1 MGKATALFGAIFRR
15 THSPRRV
22 FSFPSE
28 RCPTGRGKVKSM
40 KNNSINQNESKDQSG
55 SRQNGI
61 AENKAGLRLRSSY
74 LQLRHLVGMALFAA
88 LAYVVSFL
96 EFPIFPAAGFL
107 KLDFSFVFVL
117 LGGFMYGPVA
127 GVMISATKELLRFTT
142 SSTGGVG
149 ELANFIVCV
158 AFIIVP
164 TVVYYYKKGIITVII
179 TLICGIVLQTA
190 AALICNRYIM
200 FPLYMAGGAKAAFES
215 LWTYVLFFNLI
226 KGVAIS
232 AIVFLLYKRI
242 SYLFK
247 KINLQ
252 STPADDIIEY
262 KSDINFAGGES
273 IVSTSEEETEAVAKK
288 YAETLSSGDVV
299 LLNGD
304 LGAGKTAF
312 VKGVAEY
319 FGLSGITSPTYAY
332 LNVYGDKIYHFDFYR
347 LSSGEDAEMLGLT
360 DYFGKDN
367 ICLIEWGENVKDVL
381 PEKVKT
387 VDIEKLSDTER
398 KIIFN

>member
-1 MGKATALFGAIFRR
+1 
-15 THSPRRV
+15 
-22 FSFPSE
+22 
-28 RCPTGRGKVKSM
+28 
-40 KNNSINQNESKDQSG
+40 
-55 SRQNGI
+55 
-61 AENKAGLRLRSSY
+61 
-74 LQLRHLVGMALFAA
+74 MALFAA
-88 LAYVVSFL
+88 LSFIL
-96 EFPIFPAAGFL
+96 SLPAFEIPIFPGTPY
-107 KLDFSFVFVL
+107 KLDFSNVFVL

-127 GVMISATKELLRFTT
+127 GVIILVVEQALHLFVG
-142 SSTGGVG
+142 STGGVG
-149 ELANFIVCV
+149 ELANVIMGLSFILFPTLLYLYRKGIKSVIFSLLIGCVLQIVFGVLTNKFILLPFFHAAEYFDEWFWIIV
-158 AFIIVP
+158 AFNAIKSVA
-164 TVVYYYKKGIITVII
+164 VAVI
-179 TLICGIVLQTA
+179 
-190 AALICNRYIM
+190 
-200 FPLYMAGGAKAAFES
+200 AF
-215 LWTYVLFFNLI
+215 FF
-226 KGVAIS
+226 
-232 AIVFLLYKRI
+232 YKRI

-262 KSDINFAGGES
+262 KSDINFADGES
-273 IVSTSEEETEAVAKK
+273 IVSASEEETEAVAKK